1 MRGCQHGRILRAGL
15 METANIINR
24 MKPRAQGEWVNYTRT
39 DRCEGVSSV
48 RTSSEAARELLVL
61 GRHWKVTVRSR
72 FSSQRPTKNREETP
86 RSSFYFF
93 VFFLRATAVIL
104 QPPKPPAS
112 FAVDVAYSK
121 AKKANRSQ
129 HPRGLQM
136 KYY

>member
-1 MRGCQHGRILRAGL
+1 MLFRLVNVVVILCEAANTAAFSRAGL

-48 RTSSEAARELLVL
+48 RTSSKTARELLVL

-93 VFFLRATAVIL
+93 CLSL
-104 QPPKPPAS
+104 AS
-112 FAVDVAYSK
+112 HGRHSSA
-121 AKKANRSQ
+121 AKTPCLVCCRRRLFK
-129 HPRGLQM
+129 G
-136 KYY
+136 